1 MRFRFALVA
10 MSLLTALPTGF
21 VAAQDDERMST
32 ITVTASRID
41 SDDLRAAPAVYLR
54 VPADFVLVGV
64 NYQSASRDASERKK
78 ELATMFDRLKAA
90 VAKTPGYTLS
100 GGEIGES
107 SAPIDTVKFSDVY
120 MEGGNRATFSLVLT
134 VDTKPG
140 ETFDILMER
149 TEAFIAGVK
158 LAGRAESYF
167 GSEQFIGARGTHAH
181 RDKLLEKIAT
191 ETTKF
196 RSMFAPAK
204 VILTGL
210 ESRVITQPSG
220 PLELEIFIPYT
231 LTLESG
237 SE

>member
-1 MRFRFALVA
+1 MAALTSG
-10 MSLLTALPTGF
+10 SLTRSRQAG
-21 VAAQDDERMST
+21 ER
-32 ITVTASRID
+32 
-41 SDDLRAAPAVYLR
+41 
-54 VPADFVLVGV
+54 
-64 NYQSASRDASERKK
+64 
-78 ELATMFDRLKAA
+78 AT
-90 VAKTPGYTLS
+90 
-100 GGEIGES
+100 
-107 SAPIDTVKFSDVY
+107 
-120 MEGGNRATFSLVLT
+120 RATFSLVLT